1 MNMLDL
7 LEKKIA
13 GLVELVK
20 KYKEENVQLAEEKAE
35 LTAKI
40 RSMESALLD
49 DSKQMQILSK
59 EKEET
64 RSAVD
69 DLISV
74 IDLLV
79 ETENVQK

>member
-20 KYKEENVQLAEEKAE
+20 KYKEENAQLAEEKAE
-35 LTAKI
+35 LTAKV
-40 RSMESALLD
+40 RSMEAALLD
-49 DSKQMQILSK
+49 DSKQMQMLSI

-69 DLISV
+69 DLINV

>member
-69 DLISV
+69 DLITV

>member
-1 MNMLDL
+1 MNVLDL

-20 KYKEENVQLAEEKAE
+20 KYKEENAQLAEEKAE
-35 LTAKI
+35 LTAKV
-40 RSMESALLD
+40 RSMEAALLD
-49 DSKQMQILSK
+49 DSKQMQMLSK

-79 ETENVQK
+79 ETENVPK

>member
-20 KYKEENVQLAEEKAE
+20 KYKEENAQLAEEKAE
-35 LTAKI
+35 LTAKV
-40 RSMESALLD
+40 RSMEAALLD
-49 DSKQMQILSK
+49 DSKQMQMLSK

-79 ETENVQK
+79 ETENVPK